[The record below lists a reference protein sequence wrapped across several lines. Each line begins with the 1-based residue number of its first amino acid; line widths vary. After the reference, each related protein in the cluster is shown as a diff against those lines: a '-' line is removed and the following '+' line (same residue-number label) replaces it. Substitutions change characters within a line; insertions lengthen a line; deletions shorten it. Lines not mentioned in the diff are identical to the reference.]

1 MALTLTVAQLSEAT
15 RLTVSGSPAPPYL
28 AIVTRQ
34 LAAAREIIEGYVPDT
49 TPDDVMNEAVIRLVG
64 YWLDRPPTP
73 NAFSLSG
80 AQGLLSRW
88 HEPAVAKVD

>member
-1 MALTLTVAQLSEAT
+1 
-15 RLTVSGSPAPPYL
+15 
-28 AIVTRQ
+28 
-34 LAAAREIIEGYVPDT
+34 
-49 TPDDVMNEAVIRLVG
+49 MNEAAIRLVG

-88 HEPAVAKVD
+88 HLPVAAKVD